1 MLWLQPRVFVTRP
14 CLMRVLFF
22 LVSPLP
28 PPRSVLGIS
37 AALTS
42 RPSLRLLR
50 AFTAVAAFAWLDSGL
65 SLKVICSDTCPAG
78 LLKMLPDQSNS
89 TRPSSASQFPPSAS
103 RGLGGPF
110 SPRLSLLLSLFSCSV
125 VSFPVLHR
133 FLEFSQTN
141 VH

>member
-65 SLKVICSDTCPAG
+65 SLKVI
-78 LLKMLPDQSNS
+78 
-89 TRPSSASQFPPSAS
+89 
-103 RGLGGPF
+103 
-110 SPRLSLLLSLFSCSV
+110 
-125 VSFPVLHR
+125 
-133 FLEFSQTN
+133 
-141 VH
+141 